1 MWSVDYLVYRSSPAA
16 SRIAL
21 LDFLKGKDML
31 TRIAAPT
38 VRCMQAYLDANVAVA
53 LPELVRPSV
62 KGKNHG
68 WDSPKPLGGSLG
80 RWHWCGDGRLEVR
93 YSIYIRLLYSSLGR
107 IG

>member
-38 VRCMQAYLDANVAVA
+38 VRCMQAYLDANVA

-68 WDSPKPLGGSLG
+68 WDSARWQPWTLALVRRREIGG
-80 RWHWCGDGRLEVR
+80 RVFT
-93 YSIYIRLLYSSLGR
+93 
-107 IG
+107 

>member
-1 MWSVDYLVYRSSPAA
+1 
-16 SRIAL
+16 
-21 LDFLKGKDML
+21 ML

-53 LPELVRPSV
+53 LPELARPSV

-93 YSIYIRLLYSSLGR
+93 YSSYIRLVWEELATLVGFLLSFLDHPTGYSQSPNPSIAR
-107 IG
+107 EP

>member
-38 VRCMQAYLDANVAVA
+38 VRCMQADLNANVA